1 MRTLP
6 LALVA
11 VATLG
16 GCAGGNEDEFPQ
28 RAAAICKEKQAQ
40 VGKIR
45 PPGALILFEDYLTKV
60 LPTLREQHEK
70 VGALDGADS
79 GDAERMLDAWD
90 DVLAGLEGMHEAAK
104 SGSDIGIALGLRRAA
119 AAERE
124 ADQAAR
130 ELGLEECAGFNPI
143 TRG

>member
-1 MRTLP
+1 MRALP

-11 VATLG
+11 VAALG
-16 GCAGGNEDEFPQ
+16 GCAGGNEDEFRE
-28 RAAAICKEKQAQ
+28 RAAAVCKEKQAK

-45 PPGALILFEDYLTKV
+45 RPGALILFEDYLTKV
-60 LPTLREQHEK
+60 LPTLREQRDE
-70 VGALDGADS
+70 VGDLDGADS

-90 DVLAGLEGMHEAAK
+90 DVLAGLASMHEAAK
-104 SGSDIGIALGLRRAA
+104 GGSDIGIALGLRRAA

-124 ADQAAR
+124 ADEAAR
-130 ELGLEECAGFNPI
+130 KLDLEACAGFNPI